1 MSKEIKII
9 VLLVVTIGLLNLDQF
24 TRFSPVLMN
33 RLKCFINFIKKCNYN
48 EQISESIEDEEKRER
63 EWQGQN
69 PVTAICYFTSPTKWS
84 NKSAGFIELMSSCA
98 GRKKTMAVKWD
109 GNAEESF
116 YKEYIICTKI
126 PLHLMQC
133 FYEIAQE

>member
-63 EWQGQN
+63 M
-69 PVTAICYFTSPTKWS
+69 ARSKSCDYHLLLHFS
-84 NKSAGFIELMSSCA
+84 N
-98 GRKKTMAVKWD
+98 
-109 GNAEESF
+109 
-116 YKEYIICTKI
+116 
-126 PLHLMQC
+126 
-133 FYEIAQE
+133 

>member
-69 PVTAICYFTSPTKWS
+69 PVTAICYFTSPTK
-84 NKSAGFIELMSSCA
+84 
-98 GRKKTMAVKWD
+98 
-109 GNAEESF
+109 
-116 YKEYIICTKI
+116 
-126 PLHLMQC
+126 
-133 FYEIAQE
+133 